1 MRLRRRSLFSFL
13 TAWVALLPAA
23 AAADEDADPS
33 SYTGEYSAYEDE
45 AIQNAVRT
53 LGSPIEPSP
62 EGKIVERIEIITLD
76 PVETRDPTP
85 SWLNA
90 LHSTTRHGVV
100 ERDLLVHVGDRYQ
113 KVVVDESARNLRLH
127 PQLSVVLCVALR
139 GTSEDQVW
147 LVVIT
152 KDVWSLMPDFD
163 LQIESG
169 GYDYILLEPK
179 EMNLLGTH
187 EIVLG
192 RLNLTPKAYS
202 IGSAFQ
208 EPRLSGTWIS
218 VLADANLIINK
229 TSGTPEGS
237 FGTLEVIKPLSS
249 SKDPWSWFMDAAWR
263 SEVTRRYSNGDVYAV
278 ALDRNTVADEHHTQR
293 ALLEGALTRSFGWKQ
308 KNDVTVGFT
317 MARDQYRVDPTVQ
330 AAIASGLLP
339 RVPTSDKRVGPAL
352 ELHLYTSDFLR
363 TLDYDTL
370 GLQEDYRLGY
380 DVVLRAYP
388 ILRAF
393 GSTRNVFGFYAAG
406 QYTLPLATGL
416 IRGATESRAE
426 WDVGAHAAEVSCAS
440 ACGISDGSM
449 AARLTLVSPL
459 TVAGR
464 LLFGGHVLN
473 RYRNYLNATS
483 FLGSDSTLR
492 GYPAASLSG
501 DDEVSASVE
510 FRTRPIEAWSMQWA
524 LAGFYD
530 VGEAFDRFSE
540 IGAQGG
546 LRSDVGAGI
555 RMVWPELER
564 AVFRLDFGFP
574 LNRTPLPGKDQPVD
588 PWTFSFS
595 FGQAFGTDAIAGT
608 SPPDGNAVFE

>member
-1 MRLRRRSLFSFL
+1 MRLRLRTPFLYL
-13 TAWVALLPAA
+13 TAQVAFLPAA
-23 AAADEDADPS
+23 AASDEDTDPS
-33 SYTGEYSAYEDE
+33 SYTGEYSAYESE
-45 AIQNAVRT
+45 AIQDAVRT
-53 LGSPIEPSP
+53 LGSPIDPSP
-62 EGKIVERIEIITLD
+62 EGKIIERIEIITLD

-100 ERDLLVHVGDRYQ
+100 ERDLLVHVGDKYQ
-113 KVVVDESARNLRLH
+113 KVVVDESARNLRSH
-127 PQLSVVLCVALR
+127 PQLSVVLSVALR
-139 GTSEDQVW
+139 GTTDDRVW

-169 GYDYILLEPK
+169 GYDYILLEPE

-202 IGSAFQ
+202 MGGAFK
-208 EPRLSGTWIS
+208 EPRLNGTWIS
-218 VLADANLIINK
+218 LLADANVVMNK
-229 TSGTPEGS
+229 TSGAPEGS
-237 FGTLEVIKPLSS
+237 FGTLEVIKPLAS

-278 ALDRNTVADEHHTQR
+278 ALDGTTVADEHHTQR

-308 KNDVTVGFT
+308 KNDVTFGFT
-317 MARDQYRVDPTVQ
+317 MSRDQYRVDPTVQ
-330 AAIASGLLP
+330 AAISRGLLP
-339 RVPTSDKRVGPAL
+339 HVPTSDTRVGPAL

-393 GSTRNVFGFYAAG
+393 GSTRNVLGFYAAV

-416 IRGATESRAE
+416 IRGAVESRTE
-426 WDVGAHAAEVSCAS
+426 WDVGPHAAEASCVS
-440 ACGISDGSM
+440 ACGISDGSV
-449 AARLTLVSPL
+449 AAHLTIVSPL
-459 TVAGR
+459 TAAGR
-464 LLFGGHVLN
+464 LLFGGQVLN

-483 FLGSDSTLR
+483 FLGSNSRLR
-492 GYPAASLSG
+492 GYPASSLSG
-501 DDEVSASVE
+501 DNEVSGSVE
-510 FRTRPIEAWSMQWA
+510 LRTRPIEAWSMQWA

-540 IGAQGG
+540 MGAEGG
-546 LRSDVGAGI
+546 LRSDLGAGI

-574 LNRTPLPGKDQPVD
+574 LNRTPLPGKEQRVD

-608 SPPDGNAVFE
+608 SPPEGNEVFE